1 MAKPLLHYKSG
12 YKYQTTET
20 IILQTRIIPDE
31 PIISKWLYLD
41 LFGKLTIM
49 EGYAWDGASGPTWD
63 TDNSIIPSL
72 YHDAMAQ
79 LLRQELINQE
89 WLPFVNA
96 EFDDM
101 LKERGMSWLRR
112 RIWRRGLW
120 LTGGSFANP
129 KNIRIIHKVN

>member
-20 IILQTRIIPDE
+20 ITLQTRITPDE
-31 PIISKWLYLD
+31 PITSKWLYLD
-41 LFGKLTIM
+41 LSSKLTIM
-49 EGYAWDGASGPTWD
+49 GGYAWDGPSGPTWD

-89 WLPFVNA
+89 WLSFINI

-129 KNIRIIHKVN
+129 KNIKIIHTVN

>member
-1 MAKPLLHYKSG
+1 MAKTLLHYKSG
-12 YKYQTTET
+12 YKYQTTAT
-20 IILQTRIIPDE
+20 ITLPTRITPTE
-31 PIISKWLYLD
+31 LIISKWLSLD
-41 LFGKLTIM
+41 LAGKLTITA
-49 EGYAWDGASGPTWD
+49 GYAWDGASGPTWD

-72 YHDAMAQ
+72 YHDVMAQ
-79 LLRQELINQE
+79 LLRQELIKQE

-101 LKERGMSWLRR
+101 LKARGMCWLRR

-129 KNIRIIHKVN
+129 ENVRPTYVVE